1 MASLVDTRPKPIA
14 RRQILRVLIADN
26 SLEDIRVVRELLRG
40 DVDFR
45 ITAGRDSAEAIQ
57 RLAEDA
63 LDVALIDYDL
73 WHEQG
78 SEFVRLL
85 REQHSDIAVVLLTS
99 GENEREALPAL
110 RLGVQ
115 DFISK
120 RGLDREQLTTRLIA
134 AVEESRTGRRRETMV
149 RWLEREART
158 DHLTGLNNRRAF
170 DDRLREVCDAA
181 RLQHQPVTL
190 VMVDVTGTHM
200 VNETHGHEAGDT
212 MIRRAAAGVAH
223 CIRAIDFAARVGG
236 DDFGVILPNA
246 GLDLGKLMARRIAHE
261 VDRLNTS
268 EWIADVPVSLRFGVV
283 SGTGCEPGELL
294 AAGEAQLSTRKPTR
308 AVFAPRPYREDSSG
322 PSVA

>member
-1 MASLVDTRPKPIA
+1 M
-14 RRQILRVLIADN
+14 LIADS
-26 SLEDIRVVRELLRG
+26 SLEDIRIVRELLRG
-40 DVDFR
+40 EVDFR
-45 ITAGRDSAEAIQ
+45 VYSARDSAEAIQ
-57 RLAEDA
+57 RLREDA
-63 LDVALIDYDL
+63 LDVALIDYEL
-73 WHEQG
+73 WHEEG
-78 SEFVRLL
+78 SEFVHLL
-85 REQHSDIAVVLLTS
+85 REQRADIAVVLLTS

-110 RLGVQ
+110 KLGVQ

-120 RGLDREQLTTRLIA
+120 RGLEREQLTTRLMA

-158 DHLTGLNNRRAF
+158 DHLTGLYNRRAF

-190 VMVDVTGTHM
+190 VMVDVTGTRM

-212 MIRRAAAGVAH
+212 MIRRAAAGIAH
-223 CIRAIDFAARVGG
+223 CIRAVDFAARVGG
-236 DDFGVILPNA
+236 DDFGIILPAA

-261 VDRLNTS
+261 VDRLNMG
-268 EWIADVPVSLRFGVV
+268 EWTTEVPVSLRFGVV
-283 SGTGCEPGELL
+283 SGEACEPGELL

-308 AVFAPRPYREDSSG
+308 AVFAPKLYREDSGG